1 MQNTSTVGIPKNC
14 MNWLVLGLT
23 IYTDTEIKD
32 ALKEHFG
39 LSDRNKMK
47 GRVDASSTDA
57 VNGSQLHAAYDAI
70 NTMGENF
77 DKALDAQQQFNT
89 AVHNTLANHKD
100 AIKNNTQRI
109 EQHDRLFQIW

>member
-1 MQNTSTVGIPKNC
+1 M
-14 MNWLVLGLT
+14 
-23 IYTDTEIKD
+23 
-32 ALKEHFG
+32 
-39 LSDRNKMK
+39 
-47 GRVDASSTDA
+47 DASSTDA

-70 NTMGENF
+70 NTMGEDI

-109 EQHDRLFQIW
+109 AQHDADIANNKMLSRLMIVY